1 MDYLK
6 PHVGPSYLAYITLCF
21 TGPYISTHARTH
33 THNGIPS
40 TAGEEAPQKKRDS
53 WDRTLPRGVATWK
66 SKVSIIRVT
75 QVTDH
80 TYHQSSG
87 RRQS

>member
-1 MDYLK
+1 MLYGTI
-6 PHVGPSYLAYITLCF
+6 HI
-21 TGPYISTHARTH
+21 HARTHTH

-40 TAGEEAPQKKRDS
+40 TAGEEAPQKKRETAGIAHYHAV
-53 WDRTLPRGVATWK
+53 WPPGNP
-66 SKVSIIRVT
+66 KVSMIRVT

-80 TYHQSSG
+80 TYHQSSD